1 MMRVGWRGVQGPKIK
16 NIHKISP
23 SCGTWDCLCEH
34 SGRDT
39 GDTGGFLSLCG
50 WPCVS
55 SSSSCVWWPAHT
67 QDTGMVC
74 HHPQESLE
82 GTTGHCY
89 YVQRTFK
96 EFQKLLISILE
107 HGKNVLYVAEI
118 YLHYWKEIK
127 ITPIQMQTTVFT
139 DLQETTPAQ
148 LMVKTIKGNASW
160 KQWYNGSK
168 NSNMF

>member
-1 MMRVGWRGVQGPKIK
+1 MLFFRYIYHCDSTINNQYCLIMRCRGYVKMLTKACLSFNVNNYIPRAVISTDERWWQRVQGHKMK
-16 NIHKISP
+16 NIHMISP

-55 SSSSCVWWPAHT
+55 SSSSCVWWPVHT

-82 GTTGHCY
+82 GTTCHCY
-89 YVQRTFK
+89 YLQRT
-96 EFQKLLISILE
+96 L
-107 HGKNVLYVAEI
+107 
-118 YLHYWKEIK
+118 
-127 ITPIQMQTTVFT
+127 
-139 DLQETTPAQ
+139 
-148 LMVKTIKGNASW
+148 
-160 KQWYNGSK
+160 GS
-168 NSNMF
+168 FRR